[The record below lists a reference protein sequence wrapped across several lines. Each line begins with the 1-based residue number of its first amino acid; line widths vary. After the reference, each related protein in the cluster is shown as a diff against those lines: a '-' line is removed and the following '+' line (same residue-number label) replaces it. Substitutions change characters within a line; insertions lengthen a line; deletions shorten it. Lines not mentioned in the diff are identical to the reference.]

1 MTEKKKTLSVTL
13 RPKTI
18 EILNTERDR
27 IYSETGLFVSISG
40 MIDMVVGN
48 YGVEKKNGDGRLQT
62 SICQYGL
69 SSSEP
74 K

>member
-48 YGVEKKNGDGRLQT
+48 YGVEKKNGNDKLQT
-62 SICQYGL
+62 CLSGYGTVGTE
-69 SSSEP
+69 S